1 LCFCTSPASKL
12 STCGGACGTGEEESE
27 AVGRKRRVVGV
38 MVDDTLDELLSDE
51 WLEECGDEAE
61 LELGSSS
68 PELELELELHRVFF
82 SFRDFD

>member
-1 LCFCTSPASKL
+1 
-12 STCGGACGTGEEESE
+12 
-27 AVGRKRRVVGV
+27 